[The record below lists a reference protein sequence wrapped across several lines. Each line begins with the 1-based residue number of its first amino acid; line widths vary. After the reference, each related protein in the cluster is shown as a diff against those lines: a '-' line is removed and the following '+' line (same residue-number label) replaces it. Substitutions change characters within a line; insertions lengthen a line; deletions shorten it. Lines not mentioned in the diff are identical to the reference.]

1 MCCTAFAAV
10 TSNSVFIISV
20 SSVCLFTHLLAF
32 FVSFIHFGVLFVC
45 LFQSNFYIDDTCEQL
60 QPSPCELCDGDQ
72 DASYGCSKCKNKFC
86 SRCRRVHDKFCHST
100 QVTPIATTTVR
111 SAHKIVTFEEKVQ
124 NQVKVIQS
132 ALKQLEEDAKEVSRQ
147 RQGIDDD
154 LNIRYAKGLR
164 LLAEAHQACL
174 RSLRDAAE
182 TVEGRLQAEIE
193 AAKEAHARLSKLSS
207 KPQDAS
213 NQSGMQGAEIG
224 LLSDADLQ
232 RFEEHAKSGNRCFLS
247 HKSGELSTTSPD
259 DCFKGFIGTVEIRER
274 NLDETLDTALVVGEP
289 SVTRLSL
296 HDGNSMTVST
306 GNSGDHAQGD
316 DHAKN
321 SESSD
326 VFKKIDSLTKKVAG
340 FEQTISLLQSELTTL
355 KQKNVDLS
363 SDYFTL
369 CREVSSQKD
378 AVKLF
383 ERAQTY
389 IKDKNSLLCQD
400 VAALQGQNQK
410 LNGDVVSLQ
419 EQNQKLSGDVVS
431 LQGQNQKLSGD
442 VASLQGQNQKLSGD
456 VASMQTDHH
465 QVASKVTRVEK
476 DLGDLKK
483 QVKSDGSQLKGDLT
497 SLRTSVKQHYTAL
510 DSVQLQLGKFFFPI
524 LSRTTCVHKKK
535 QPKPTPK
542 QGNKQATATIK
553 LSDKLTLLIF
563 F

>member
-1 MCCTAFAAV
+1 M
-10 TSNSVFIISV
+10 FIISV
-20 SSVCLFTHLLAF
+20 FSVCLFTHLLAF

-45 LFQSNFYIDDTCEQL
+45 LFQSNFYIDDTCEQP
-60 QPSPCELCDGDQ
+60 QPSPCELCDGGQ
-72 DASYGCSKCKNKFC
+72 HASYQCSKCGNKFC

-111 SAHKIVTFEEKVQ
+111 STHKIVTFEGKVQ
-124 NQVKVIQS
+124 NQAKVIQS

-147 RQGIDDD
+147 RQGIEDD

-164 LLAEAHQACL
+164 LLAEAHQECL

-182 TVEGRLQAEIE
+182 TVERRLQAEIE
-193 AAKEAHARLSKLSS
+193 AAKEAHARLSKLSC

-213 NQSGMQGAEIG
+213 NHSGMQGAEMG

-232 RFEEHAKSGNRCFLS
+232 RFEEHARSGNRCLLS
-247 HKSGELSTTSPD
+247 HKSGELSASSPD

-274 NLDETLDTALVVGEP
+274 NLDETSDAALVVGEP

-296 HDGNSMTVST
+296 HDGNSMTIST
-306 GNSGDHAQGD
+306 GNGSDQAQGD
-316 DHAKN
+316 DHEKN

-355 KQKNVDLS
+355 KRKNVDLS

-383 ERAQTY
+383 EREQTN
-389 IKDKNSLLCQD
+389 IKDKNSFLCQD
-400 VAALQGQNQK
+400 VAALQGQDQKVEKLSGDVASLHGQNQK
-410 LNGDVVSLQ
+410 LSVDVASLQ
-419 EQNQKLSGDVVS
+419 EHNQKLSGDVASLQGQNQKLSGDVAS
-431 LQGQNQKLSGD
+431 LQRQNQKLSGD

-456 VASMQTDHH
+456 VASIQTDHH
-465 QVASKVTRVEK
+465 QVASKMTRVEK
-476 DLGDLKK
+476 DLDDLKK
-483 QVKSDGSQLKGDLT
+483 EVKSDGSQVKGDLT
-497 SLRTSVKQHYTAL
+497 FLQTSVKQHRTAL
-510 DSVQLQLGKFFFPI
+510 DSVQSQLGK
-524 LSRTTCVHKKK
+524 LRKTASKEK
-535 QPKPTPK
+535 QFNPYK
-542 QGNKQATATIK
+542 NKQSSK
-553 LSDKLTLLIF
+553 Q
-563 F
+563 

>member
-1 MCCTAFAAV
+1 M
-10 TSNSVFIISV
+10 
-20 SSVCLFTHLLAF
+20 FTHLLAF

-45 LFQSNFYIDDTCEQL
+45 LFQSNFYIDDTCEQP

-72 DASYGCSKCKNKFC
+72 DASYECRKCKNKFC

-111 SAHKIVTFEEKVQ
+111 STHKIVTFEEKVQ
-124 NQVKVIQS
+124 NQAKVIQS

-147 RQGIDDD
+147 RQGIEDD

-164 LLAEAHQACL
+164 LLAEAHQECL

-193 AAKEAHARLSKLSS
+193 AAKEAHARLAKLSC

-213 NQSGMQGAEIG
+213 NHSGMQGAEMG

-232 RFEEHAKSGNRCFLS
+232 RFEEHARSGNRCFLS
-247 HKSGELSTTSPD
+247 HKSGELSTSSPD

-274 NLDETLDTALVVGEP
+274 NLDETSDAALVVGEP

-296 HDGNSMTVST
+296 HDGNSMTIST
-306 GNSGDHAQGD
+306 GNGGDQAQGD

-369 CREVSSQKD
+369 RREVSSQKD

-383 ERAQTY
+383 EREQTY

-400 VAALQGQNQK
+400 VAA
-410 LNGDVVSLQ
+410 
-419 EQNQKLSGDVVS
+419 
-431 LQGQNQKLSGD
+431 
-442 VASLQGQNQKLSGD
+442 LQGQNQKLSGD

-483 QVKSDGSQLKGDLT
+483 EVKSDGSQVKGDLT
-497 SLRTSVKQHYTAL
+497 SLQTSVKQYRTAL
-510 DSVQLQLGKFFFPI
+510 DSVQWQFGKFFFSCLK
-524 LSRTTCVHKKK
+524 LSRTTCTQKEATQTHARAS
-535 QPKPTPK
+535 
-542 QGNKQATATIK
+542 KQASK
-553 LSDKLTLLIF
+553 QQQQK
-563 F
+563 